1 MSDTMAEAFCEEYL
15 ITWTEHGEDFTGW
28 QHRDIFT
35 RSNRMSRAGA
45 INLFH
50 PLDYD
55 RLMIVTVFPDRSWI
69 VQYEPTDGAPPTL
82 GTREDEHR
90 ILDLI
95 HQALDTWLE
104 RLAKQ
109 TWMDIVAVLAQAKQM
124 SRLEPG
130 SGMPRVYGRAPGA
143 SDATNPAG
151 KTGVTLEVAI
161 MNYRLFLIEP
171 KHVYPQLVSR
181 SPSGW
186 WLSGN
191 QMWATPGCGARS
203 NGTSR

>member
-1 MSDTMAEAFCEEYL
+1 MPNTMAEAFCEEYL
-15 ITWTEHGEDFTGW
+15 ITWTEHGQDFTDWRDG
-28 QHRDIFT
+28 DIFT

-45 INLFH
+45 ISLFH

-55 RLMIVTVFPDRSWI
+55 HLLIVTVFPDRSWI
-69 VQYEPTDGAPPTL
+69 VQQEPPGGTPPIV

-124 SRLEPG
+124 SRLEP
-130 SGMPRVYGRAPGA
+130 
-143 SDATNPAG
+143 
-151 KTGVTLEVAI
+151 
-161 MNYRLFLIEP
+161 EP
-171 KHVYPQLVSR
+171 KPKTQVLLACPDAPREPPRRNRKNRRH
-181 SPSGW
+181 
-186 WLSGN
+186 
-191 QMWATPGCGARS
+191 PGGGRHEL
-203 NGTSR
+203 